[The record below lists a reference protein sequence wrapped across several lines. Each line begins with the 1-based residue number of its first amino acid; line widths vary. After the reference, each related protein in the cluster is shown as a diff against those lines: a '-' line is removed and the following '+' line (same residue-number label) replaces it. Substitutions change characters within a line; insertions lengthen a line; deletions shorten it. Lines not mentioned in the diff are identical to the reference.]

1 MLFIIQKHQNI
12 KKNKSRRDKMNHL
25 QIASLIVVILLIGFE
40 YYGAF
45 SERIFVLTQSQLL
58 YLNGIFQYCING
70 NCVWF
75 DKNKL
80 DTSTG
85 IK

>member
-1 MLFIIQKHQNI
+1 
-12 KKNKSRRDKMNHL
+12 MNHL